1 MARARQL
8 FGNRLARFVWPL
20 TLAGFVVLALQIASG
35 ALDAFR
41 DPSLSL
47 VVVVAGTV
55 VAERVELSLTR
66 GEDES
71 RFTAGAPFGFAVLLV
86 AGPGAA
92 VAAWTLA
99 VVVTEI
105 IRRASPL
112 KIAFNTAQY
121 VLSMTAAG
129 LVFVLLAPHSSPNQ
143 LPLHLDD
150 APAVILSGLVLFTVN
165 QTMTIEASAR
175 SLGVRAR
182 DTVREEGVAILVI
195 DGLLLG
201 LAPVIAVMAVHA
213 PMLLPLVGLPTAALW
228 MSAREADRRRHEAMH
243 DALTKLPN
251 RRLFRARVEHEI
263 ARGTRSGRQP
273 IVMWL
278 DLDGFKDVND
288 ALGHACGDRVLE
300 AVAGRLTGVARE
312 QDLVARLGGDEFGI
326 LVGAPNDCSAV
337 DALAGRIAE
346 ALQEPVPVAD
356 LQLQT
361 GGSIGIARAQLGDTA
376 EELLRRADVAMY
388 QAKAR
393 ESSIASYEPADDP
406 HDPERLKLLADL
418 RAGIPRGELVV
429 HYQPQVRLDSGEIT
443 AVEALVRWQHPQ
455 RGLLAPADFIELAER
470 GGLMGQLTR
479 VVLHEA
485 LAQVAAW
492 RTQGIELSVAVNVS
506 PRAVI
511 DDQMP
516 VMVGSALEEFGLP
529 GAALTLEIT
538 ESVLMQDVT
547 RAARLL
553 AALAERGVRVS
564 VDDFGTGYSSLA
576 LLQQL
581 PVSEIKVD
589 RSFVSAMSRDHNA
602 RVIVES
608 TVSLGRALRLDVV
621 AEGVETLYAF
631 DVLAE
636 IGCTIAQG
644 YLIGKAVPADE
655 LDPVLRAPRRPS
667 HSLEAA

>member
-1 MARARQL
+1 
-8 FGNRLARFVWPL
+8 
-20 TLAGFVVLALQIASG
+20 
-35 ALDAFR
+35 
-41 DPSLSL
+41 
-47 VVVVAGTV
+47 
-55 VAERVELSLTR
+55 
-66 GEDES
+66 
-71 RFTAGAPFGFAVLLV
+71 
-86 AGPGAA
+86 

-99 VVVTEI
+99 IVVTEI
-105 IRRASPL
+105 MRRASPL

-129 LVFVLLAPHSSPNQ
+129 LVFALLDPHSPPVQ
-143 LPLHLDD
+143 LPLSLDD

-165 QTMTIEASAR
+165 QTMTIEVSAR
-175 SLGVRAR
+175 SRGVRAR
-182 DTVREEGVAILVI
+182 DAVREEGVAILII

-300 AVAGRLTGVARE
+300 AVARRLTGVARE

-393 ESSIASYEPADDP
+393 ESSIASYEPAEDP
-406 HDPERLKLLADL
+406 HDPARLKLLADL

-516 VMVGSALEEFGLP
+516 VLVGSALEEFGLP